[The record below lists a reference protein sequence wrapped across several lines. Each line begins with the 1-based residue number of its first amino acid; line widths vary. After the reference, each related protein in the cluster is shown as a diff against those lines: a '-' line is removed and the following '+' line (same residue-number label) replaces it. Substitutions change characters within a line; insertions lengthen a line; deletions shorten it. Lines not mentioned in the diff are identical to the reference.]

1 LCHYARIALAFA
13 RRAVHANEALVMASR
28 TAGAWGFLK
37 NGLQALPLETGHVY
51 RIGRQPE
58 SELRLQSRSVS
69 VEHSVIEV
77 DAPMTPR

>member
-1 LCHYARIALAFA
+1 
-13 RRAVHANEALVMASR
+13 MASR

-37 NGLQALPLETGHVY
+37 NGLQALPLETGHIY
-51 RIGRQPE
+51 RVGRQPE

-77 DAPMTPR
+77 DAPMTPRLPTNPLPNHSPMTINHK